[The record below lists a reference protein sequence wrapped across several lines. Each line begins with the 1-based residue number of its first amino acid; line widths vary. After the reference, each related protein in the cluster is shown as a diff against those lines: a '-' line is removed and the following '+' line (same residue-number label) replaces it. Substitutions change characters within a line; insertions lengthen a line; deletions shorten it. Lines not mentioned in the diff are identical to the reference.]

1 MKKRATV
8 GKLCTPKTNF
18 LNLNY
23 LYAKFIQDANE
34 EMTWMEEKK
43 RKLVVENKAENSA
56 PNSSSNLTEKI
67 KLLQKHQALQA
78 EIERHK
84 PQITEVW
91 QESFS
96 TCVVWCFLFFSELR
110 Y

>member
-23 LYAKFIQDANE
+23 LYAKFIQDAN
-34 EMTWMEEKK
+34 EEKK

-84 PQITEVW
+84 PQITEVGLLW
-91 QESFS
+91 F
-96 TCVVWCFLFFSELR
+96 
-110 Y
+110 